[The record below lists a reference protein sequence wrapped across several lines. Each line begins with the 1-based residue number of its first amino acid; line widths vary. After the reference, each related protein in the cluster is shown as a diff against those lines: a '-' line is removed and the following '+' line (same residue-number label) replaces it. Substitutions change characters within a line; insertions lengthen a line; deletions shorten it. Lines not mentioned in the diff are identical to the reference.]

1 MDCLLSQKLKK
12 KKKKKKK
19 SFFLWVSFNKNSCST
34 LIYGMKDFIIVL
46 NKLKPKLLENV
57 NKY

>member
-1 MDCLLSQKLKK
+1 
-12 KKKKKKK
+12 
-19 SFFLWVSFNKNSCST
+19 VSFNKNSCST
-34 LIYGMKDFIIVL
+34 PIYGMEDFIIVL